1 MWCGIYGIDGILLWD
16 IMDGICQYY
25 HGDITMGY
33 YGIILQIFCKY
44 SGWDM
49 PTIVWYDVHR
59 CLGHKMVPILR
70 MVHILC
76 STFAVGPSDLIDIW
90 PRAVCF
96 GFIMWTWVKIGDGH
110 KFCFQ
115 ISLNGCLDPR
125 IPPSFGRQK
134 SVRFCWQSGRKN
146 SAAGNSS
153 GTGADADRRGLGDG
167 CDGWKKIGG
176 CTTYPLV
183 NEHSYWKWPI
193 YRWFTY

>member
-110 KFCFQ
+110 KFAFRFPLMDAWIQ
-115 ISLNGCLDPR
+115 EFLHHLAAKN
-125 IPPSFGRQK
+125 PSVSVDKAGGKTLRQ
-134 SVRFCWQSGRKN
+134 
-146 SAAGNSS
+146 A
-153 GTGADADRRGLGDG
+153 T
-167 CDGWKKIGG
+167 
-176 CTTYPLV
+176 PLV
-183 NEHSYWKWPI
+183 PELTRIAEDWVMDVMGEKK
-193 YRWFTY
+193 